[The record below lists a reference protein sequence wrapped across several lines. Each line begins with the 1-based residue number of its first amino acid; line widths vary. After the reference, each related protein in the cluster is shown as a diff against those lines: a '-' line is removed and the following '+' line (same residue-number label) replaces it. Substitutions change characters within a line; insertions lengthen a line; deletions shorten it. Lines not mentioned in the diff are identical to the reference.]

1 MFKLAIFLK
10 NYKLECLLGPVF
22 KLFEAILELLLPTM
36 MVFVINNGVA
46 KQDWEYVLHMGGWM
60 LAMSVLGFGCSMV
73 CQYFA
78 ARASQ
83 GLAPLYVIRCF
94 GISVHCLMKNRF
106 VWHLL
111 VEEQRLINDINQLQL
126 AVAMLIRLVV
136 RTPFICLGAVAMAM
150 MLDLQLSLLLW
161 GAMPVFVLILWL
173 IVRRSS
179 VLYRFYQKRLD
190 EYQDHAQHRLSRN
203 RRSHPYRA

>member
-46 KQDWEYVLHMGGWM
+46 KQDWEYVLRMGGWM

-83 GLAPLYVIRCF
+83 GF
-94 GISVHCLMKNRF
+94 GTIVRNTVFRHISSLSHAELDSFGTSSLSN
-106 VWHLL
+106 
-111 VEEQRLINDINQLQL
+111 RLINDINQLQL

-161 GAMPVFVLILWL
+161 AAVPIFVLILWL

-179 VLYRFYQKRLD
+179 VLYRFY
-190 EYQDHAQHRLSRN
+190 
-203 RRSHPYRA
+203 